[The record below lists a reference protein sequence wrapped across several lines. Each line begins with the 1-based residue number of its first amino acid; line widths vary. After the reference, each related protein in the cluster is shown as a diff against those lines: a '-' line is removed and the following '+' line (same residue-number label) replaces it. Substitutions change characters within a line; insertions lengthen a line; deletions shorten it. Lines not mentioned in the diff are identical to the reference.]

1 MTAHLV
7 KLQQAP
13 DLVDRVYR
21 ALLDAISDGSMSP
34 GTRLTQEDIAARLA
48 VSRQPVLQALRLL
61 KKDGLVVD
69 APGRGVLV
77 APLDAAWI
85 AQVYEVRGALDALAV
100 RLAAAR
106 RVVLDPRLV
115 ETGRRAARGR
125 DIPAMVEADIAFH
138 EAIYAASGNPLIGA
152 SARLHW
158 VHLRRVMG
166 AVLQQSRQREALWD
180 EHAAIAD
187 AIARGDADGAARLID
202 HHGRRASENL
212 LAQARRRPRPT
223 DPERSLMK
231 LTPEQHAQ
239 FERDGYLFFPGLFSS
254 EETKTLTAA
263 VPELYSRREA
273 YNVREKGKDAVRTNF
288 AAHLY
293 SEPFARLAR
302 HPRMVEPVQELI
314 GEALYMHQFKIN
326 GKQAFDG
333 DVWQWHQD
341 YGTWKNDDLMP
352 AERAMNVAIFLDDVN
367 DYNGPL
373 MFIPGSHKR
382 GVVDA
387 RHDLTTTSY
396 PLWTI
401 DNALIAQLVERAGG
415 KNGGIVSPKGPAG
428 SMILFHGC
436 LVHASGSNLSPWDRV
451 SVYLSLC
458 AVSNHIRRFKR
469 PEYIAHRDFTPIDCL
484 PDDCLLKS
492 YPVELPWKNG
502 MPASALETSIDELK
516 IAA

>member
-1 MTAHLV
+1 
-7 KLQQAP
+7 
-13 DLVDRVYR
+13 
-21 ALLDAISDGSMSP
+21 
-34 GTRLTQEDIAARLA
+34 
-48 VSRQPVLQALRLL
+48 
-61 KKDGLVVD
+61 
-69 APGRGVLV
+69 
-77 APLDAAWI
+77 
-85 AQVYEVRGALDALAV
+85 
-100 RLAAAR
+100 
-106 RVVLDPRLV
+106 
-115 ETGRRAARGR
+115 
-125 DIPAMVEADIAFH
+125 
-138 EAIYAASGNPLIGA
+138 
-152 SARLHW
+152 
-158 VHLRRVMG
+158 
-166 AVLQQSRQREALWD
+166 
-180 EHAAIAD
+180 
-187 AIARGDADGAARLID
+187 
-202 HHGRRASENL
+202 
-212 LAQARRRPRPT
+212 
-223 DPERSLMK
+223 MK
-231 LTPEQHAQ
+231 LTPAQHAQ
-239 FERDGYLFFPGLFSS
+239 FDRDGYLFFPALFSR
-254 EETKTLTAA
+254 EETSTLTAA

-302 HPRMVEPVQELI
+302 HPRMVEPVQELL

-367 DYNGPL
+367 YYNGPL

-382 GVVDA
+382 GVIDA
-387 RHDLTTTSY
+387 KHDLTTTSY

-415 KNGGIVSPKGPAG
+415 RGGFDAAGRYVPGGIVSPKGPAG

-484 PDDCLLKS
+484 PDDCLLRD
-492 YPVELPWKNG
+492 YPVDVPWKNG
-502 MPASALETSIDELK
+502 MPASALATSTDAPR